1 MINNGQHKYT
11 LVLFTNNP
19 HKVHEIKTMLNLDGI
34 PVVAYRDVFK
44 NAVEVIEDGD
54 TFEENAIKKVNAL
67 PDRSEFIYLAEDSGI
82 EVDHLDGAP
91 GIYSARYAGE
101 NATREDMCY
110 KLLKEC
116 YGAGNRDAQY
126 QAVMA
131 LRFPD
136 KRIET
141 FTGIVRGSLAHEML
155 GDGGFGYDP
164 IFIPEDYD
172 ITFAQMPED
181 DKNLMSHR
189 YHALMQVK
197 EFLFNENKYESQ
209 P

>member
-1 MINNGQHKYT
+1 M
-11 LVLFTNNP
+11 F
-19 HKVHEIKTMLNLDGI
+19 
-34 PVVAYRDVFK
+34 RDP
-44 NAVEVIEDGD
+44 VEVLEDGD

-67 PDRSEFIYLAEDSGI
+67 PDHPNYIYLAEDSGI

-91 GIYSARYAGE
+91 GIYSARYAGP

-110 KLLKEC
+110 KLLQAC

-136 KRIET
+136 RTIET
-141 FTGIVRGSLAHEML
+141 FTGIVRGSLAHEMI

-172 ITFAQMPED
+172 VTFAQMTEA
-181 DKNLMSHR
+181 DKNELSHR
-189 YHALMQVK
+189 FHALSQVK
-197 EFLFNENKYESQ
+197 DFLIHQK
-209 P
+209 

>member
-1 MINNGQHKYT
+1 MTYLATHT
-11 LVLFTNNP
+11 LVLFTNNA
-19 HKVHEIKTMLNLDGI
+19 HKVHEIKTMLNLDHI

-44 NAVEVIEDGD
+44 DPVEVIEDGD
-54 TFEENAIKKVNAL
+54 TFEENAIKKVKAL
-67 PDRSEFIYLAEDSGI
+67 PDRPNFIYLAEDSGI
-82 EVDHLDGAP
+82 EVAHLDGGP
-91 GIYSARYAGE
+91 GIYSARYAGQH
-101 NATREDMCY
+101 ATREDMCY
-110 KLLKEC
+110 KLLQEC

-172 ITFAQMPED
+172 ITFAQMPEAE
-181 DKNLMSHR
+181 KNQLSHR
-189 YHALMQVK
+189 YHALAQVRDY
-197 EFLFNENKYESQ
+197 LANQ
-209 P
+209 PLET